1 MIWSHVST
9 RKDWKNMAA
18 EKNFEHQVERW
29 FESIGIYPAGCPK
42 QKMTVDPIGW
52 YFKVFGGGFQKS
64 GIPDLIVN
72 AHGLFLAVELKAET
86 GRPSALQRINVNRI
100 RETDGNACFLY
111 PSGFERFK
119 KDLLNLL
126 DDIGDIKLIYKKG

>member
-1 MIWSHVST
+1 MISFPANT
-9 RKDWKNMAA
+9 RKNWRIMAA

-42 QKMTVDPIGW
+42 QKMTVDPTGW

-72 AHGLFLAVELKAET
+72 ANGLFLAVELKADT

-100 RETDGNACFLY
+100 RESGGAACFLY
-111 PSGFERFK
+111 PSGLEDFK
-119 KDLLNLL
+119 RDLMNFL
-126 DDIGDIKLIYKKG
+126 DDFVTIKLIYKKG